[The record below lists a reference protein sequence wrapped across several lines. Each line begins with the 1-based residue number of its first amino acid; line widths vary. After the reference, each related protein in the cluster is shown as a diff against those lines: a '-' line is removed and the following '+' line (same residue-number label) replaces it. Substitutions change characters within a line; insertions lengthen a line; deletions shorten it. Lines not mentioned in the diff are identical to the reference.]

1 MKSELN
7 SLFWKQLF
15 IPLLVLGSILMIG
28 FVGYIY
34 LEGYSPIDA
43 IYMLLITFTTIGY
56 GEIQPLSSTGSVFNI
71 FLIISGFTAGFYSLG
86 RLSAFFLD
94 GELNK
99 LLKRNAMNKTLE
111 SLSNHYI
118 VCGYGKTG
126 KKIIDDLLAKKFKV
140 VLIEND
146 TERVERLKEV
156 FDSNLIHVFGD
167 ATHDE
172 TLLNSGI
179 NKAKILIS
187 VLTSDAENLFV
198 TLSAKDLNRNIKV
211 ITRVDDIASTP
222 KFKKAG
228 ADFIISPIDIATDR
242 IISIA
247 TTSTDFFS
255 FVEFAGGKEELKDYK
270 FELVEIH
277 EGSDLVGKSFKEA
290 NLPQRTNLVVIGYYS
305 MNNDLIINPKAD
317 HLIHLGD
324 RLLVFGMEEQVK
336 LLRAIATN

>member
-7 SLFWKQLF
+7 SLFWRQLF
-15 IPLLVLGSILMIG
+15 IPLLVLGSILMMG
-28 FVGYIY
+28 FVGFIYI
-34 LEGYSPIDA
+34 EGYTPLDS

-56 GEIQPLSSTGSVFNI
+56 GEIQPLSVAGRTFNI

-94 GELNK
+94 GELKK
-99 LLKRNAMNKTLE
+99 LLKRKAMNKALE
-111 SLSNHYI
+111 SLSDHYI

-126 KKIIDDLLAKKFKV
+126 RKIIDDLLSKNLKV

-146 TERVERLKEV
+146 SERVERLKELYNN
-156 FDSNLIHVFGD
+156 NLIHVFGD

-172 TLLNSGI
+172 TLLLCGI

-211 ITRVDDIASTP
+211 ITRVDDINSTH

-277 EGSDLVGKSFKEA
+277 EGSDLVGKTFKQA

-305 MNNDLIINPKAD
+305 VNNDLKINPKAD
-317 HLIHLGD
+317 HLIHLSD
-324 RLLVFGMEEQVK
+324 RLLVFGMEEQVQ
-336 LLRAIATN
+336 LLRAIAK